1 MTIRTAV
8 LVAAITSLYAIGLYS
23 LHSWALMP
31 Y

>member
-1 MTIRTAV
+1 MTIRNAV
-8 LVAAITSLYAIGLYS
+8 LFAAITSLYALGLYS